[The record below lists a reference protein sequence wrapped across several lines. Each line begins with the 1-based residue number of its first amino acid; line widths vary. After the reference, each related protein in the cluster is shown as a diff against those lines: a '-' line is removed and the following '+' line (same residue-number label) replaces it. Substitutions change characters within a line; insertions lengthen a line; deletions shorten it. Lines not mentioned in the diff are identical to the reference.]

1 MKGAAQWAAAREV
14 DMPEQRTFY
23 DILDIDRGA
32 SAQEI
37 RDAFRRC
44 ARERHPDR
52 FKGAERATAEREFQ
66 ALTEAYNVLVDPEQR
81 ARYDQ
86 ATDAR
91 GATRLSDPREIAK
104 ALLAKAV
111 TLVKSGQHAEAQQ
124 AFRQAL
130 GHDAQNARAHHLYG
144 LFLAQQLG
152 QPDEGLR
159 HLDQAAK
166 LDPLNSKVLLD
177 ASKLFAH
184 ARMFAR
190 AYRLAQQAAR
200 LDPDDRAIEA
210 WVQQLAGMGGT

>member
-1 MKGAAQWAAAREV
+1 
-14 DMPEQRTFY
+14 MPEQQTYY
-23 DILDIDRGA
+23 DVLGIDRDADAG
-32 SAQEI
+32 EI
-37 RDAFRRC
+37 REAFRRC

-52 FKGAERATAEREFQ
+52 FKGAERAAAEREFQ
-66 ALTEAYNVLVDPEQR
+66 ALTEAYNVLGDPER
-81 ARYDQ
+81 RSRYDQ
-86 ATDAR
+86 VASGPAAAKLT
-91 GATRLSDPREIAK
+91 DPREIAK

-111 TLVKSGQHAEAQQ
+111 TLVKTGQHAEAQQ

-130 GHDAQNARAHHLYG
+130 GHDAQNPRAHHLYG

-152 QPDEGLR
+152 QVDEGLR

-166 LDPLNSKVLLD
+166 LDSLNTKVLLD
-177 ASKLFAH
+177 ASKLFAR

-200 LDPDDRAIEA
+200 LDPDDPAIES